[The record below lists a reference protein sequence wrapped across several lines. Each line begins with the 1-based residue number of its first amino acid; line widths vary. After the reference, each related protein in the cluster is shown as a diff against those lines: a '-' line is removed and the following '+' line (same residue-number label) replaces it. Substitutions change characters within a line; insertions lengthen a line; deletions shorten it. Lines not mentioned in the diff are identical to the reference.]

1 MILSWR
7 VQPEGLFHNH
17 EIYWTEKKESQK
29 RLGSKS
35 ISGYPG
41 GYDSGSVTLRK
52 GNQVNPFIPLLS
64 AWKIGKHRNCTE
76 TWNKAQKVGV
86 CEYMNLLKSIN
97 RILDY
102 VFTDIVIKI
111 LFVILLLL
119 IPVFLFY
126 GNPLY
131 LVLLWAIFE
140 YLDYRNRKLK
150 GKDQG
155 EEWKWWWSI
164 VGTGILSR

>member
-1 MILSWR
+1 
-7 VQPEGLFHNH
+7 
-17 EIYWTEKKESQK
+17 
-29 RLGSKS
+29 
-35 ISGYPG
+35 
-41 GYDSGSVTLRK
+41 
-52 GNQVNPFIPLLS
+52 
-64 AWKIGKHRNCTE
+64 
-76 TWNKAQKVGV
+76 
-86 CEYMNLLKSIN
+86 MNLLKSIN

-155 EEWKWWWSI
+155 EEWKW
-164 VGTGILSR
+164 

>member
-1 MILSWR
+1 
-7 VQPEGLFHNH
+7 
-17 EIYWTEKKESQK
+17 
-29 RLGSKS
+29 
-35 ISGYPG
+35 
-41 GYDSGSVTLRK
+41 
-52 GNQVNPFIPLLS
+52 
-64 AWKIGKHRNCTE
+64 
-76 TWNKAQKVGV
+76 
-86 CEYMNLLKSIN
+86 MNLLKSVN
-97 RILDY
+97 RILDF

-131 LVLLWAIFE
+131 LVLLWAILE

-155 EEWKWWWSI
+155 EDWKW
-164 VGTGILSR
+164 

>member
-1 MILSWR
+1 M
-7 VQPEGLFHNH
+7 
-17 EIYWTEKKESQK
+17 
-29 RLGSKS
+29 
-35 ISGYPG
+35 
-41 GYDSGSVTLRK
+41 
-52 GNQVNPFIPLLS
+52 
-64 AWKIGKHRNCTE
+64 
-76 TWNKAQKVGV
+76 
-86 CEYMNLLKSIN
+86 
-97 RILDY
+97 DY

-155 EEWKWWWSI
+155 EEWKW
-164 VGTGILSR
+164 

>member
-1 MILSWR
+1 
-7 VQPEGLFHNH
+7 
-17 EIYWTEKKESQK
+17 
-29 RLGSKS
+29 
-35 ISGYPG
+35 
-41 GYDSGSVTLRK
+41 
-52 GNQVNPFIPLLS
+52 
-64 AWKIGKHRNCTE
+64 
-76 TWNKAQKVGV
+76 
-86 CEYMNLLKSIN
+86 MNLLKSIN

-131 LVLLWAIFE
+131 LVLLLAIFE

-155 EEWKWWWSI
+155 EEWKW
-164 VGTGILSR
+164 